1 MTRPTP
7 RAGDPVPVCPDPVRR
22 AVMKQKWL
30 DLAYLHYDYEPDVVQ
45 GLLPAGLEVDRFDDR
60 AWVGLI
66 PFSMRDIGVPGLPAV
81 PYLGSFPE
89 INVRTYVRRNGVP
102 GVWFFSLDVNR
113 LLPALVARA
122 AYRLPYCW
130 GRASHRVLDGESH
143 TTVERR
149 WPSATRGA
157 FTRIDLEVGEAI
169 SQPTAFDVWS
179 SARWGLYSRGWGRDS
194 LWYAAVDHPTW
205 SLRGVRASSIDDSLI
220 TAAGLPASG
229 EPVRCTFS
237 SGVPVRIG
245 RPRRVDW

>member
-1 MTRPTP
+1 MP
-7 RAGDPVPVCPDPVRR
+7 RAGEPVPECPDPVRR
-22 AVMKQKWL
+22 SVMKQKWL
-30 DLAYLHYDYEPDVVQ
+30 DLAYLHFDYDPDVVQ
-45 GLLPAGLEVDRFDDR
+45 ALLPDGLDVDLFDGR

-66 PFSMRDIGVPGLPAV
+66 PFSMRDIGVPRLPAV

-89 INVRTYVRRNGVP
+89 INVRTYVRRNGVA

-130 GRASHRVLDGESH
+130 GRASHRVDGRLV
-143 TTVERR
+143 TTDVRRR
-149 WPSATRGA
+149 WPLATRGA
-157 FTRIDLEVGEAI
+157 ATHIEIEVGDAI
-169 SQPTAFDVWS
+169 DEPSAFDVWS

-205 SLRGVRASSIDDSLI
+205 SLREVRASTIDDTLI
-220 TAAGLPASG
+220 TAAGLPAPGTPS
-229 EPVRCTFS
+229 RCTFS